1 MTASGVLV
9 LDFDGTVC
17 LGDEPMLRYARE
29 VAAVSGERG
38 PAIVHR
44 VTEFLLD
51 GDHRGDPELAGAQDG
66 YQVAVRLGW
75 AAGATREQLH
85 EAYRLSR
92 VPLHAGEVAVHAP
105 QGLRELLAELADR
118 IRIVLVTNAPDA
130 GLHRVLD
137 RLGLGD
143 SFHEVH
149 GDAGKP
155 EGMTPILQALLDR
168 HGIAESPRRLLSIG
182 DIWRNDL
189 EPAQLLG
196 ARTALVDRWGRGE
209 GRPDA
214 RAATLEQL
222 YPFIR
227 DWARSTTG

>member
-1 MTASGVLV
+1 MSLDGVLV

-17 LGDEPMLRYARE
+17 LGDEPMLRYAHE
-29 VAAVSGERG
+29 VARVAGEAG
-38 PAIVHR
+38 PGIVQR

-51 GDHRGDPELAGAQDG
+51 GDHREEPALARAQDG
-66 YQVAVRLGW
+66 YQVAARLGW
-75 AAGATREQLH
+75 AAGASREDLQQ
-85 EAYRLSR
+85 AYQLSR

-105 QGLRELLAELADR
+105 EGLAELLAELAGR

-137 RLGLGD
+137 RLGLGG

-155 EGMTPILQALLDR
+155 EGMTPILTGLLQQ
-168 HGIAESPRRLLSIG
+168 HGIADQPQRLLSIG

-189 EPAQLLG
+189 EPAQALG
-196 ARTALVDRWGRGE
+196 ARTALVDRWGRG
-209 GRPDA
+209 GGQPDA